1 MRLSKLLHLL
11 PEDQLI
17 ILKMNQIIMVRNPV
31 DEIKQESNYILIL
44 CNIDVIIFY
53 HIRRDNKDMNIVLNL
68 NHNLLILC
76 YLFSNI
82 LMYFLTCSPSIKL
95 YQLIITMNLYI
106 FIQLIIF
113 HLFIKIISFHSIS
126 SYIICFSI
134 IPFISGWNNVKNH
147 FFIQI

>member
-82 LMYFLTCSPSIKL
+82 LMYFLTCRSSI
-95 YQLIITMNLYI
+95 
-106 FIQLIIF
+106 
-113 HLFIKIISFHSIS
+113 
-126 SYIICFSI
+126 
-134 IPFISGWNNVKNH
+134 
-147 FFIQI
+147 